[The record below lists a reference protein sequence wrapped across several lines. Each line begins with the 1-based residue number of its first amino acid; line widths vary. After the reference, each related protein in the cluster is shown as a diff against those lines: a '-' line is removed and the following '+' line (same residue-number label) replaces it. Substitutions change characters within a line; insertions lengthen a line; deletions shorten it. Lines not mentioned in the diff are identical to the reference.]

1 MGIKH
6 ANVELHIDELVLYD
20 VDVAQRQRVAAA
32 IEQALTQ
39 MLAEQ
44 GMPGDLNAGT
54 LAIDANTI
62 QVSAG
67 AKADAIGAQVAQSI
81 HSQIAGSQPQTSL
94 TGRNTSW
101 RGDGAE

>member
-6 ANVELHIDELVLYD
+6 ANVELHIDELVLHD
-20 VDVAQRQRVAAA
+20 VDVAQRQRVVAA

-39 MLAEQ
+39 MFAEQ
-44 GMPGDLNAGT
+44 GVSGNLNAET

-81 HSQIAGSQPQTSL
+81 YSQIANSQSQTSL
-94 TGRNTSW
+94 TERNT
-101 RGDGAE
+101 G